1 MGNDGQEGSKLP
13 PPGDPMET
21 FCYML
26 IEDFLMRKNLGGT
39 LDAFRSEWQRPEE
52 SSTTFSWYEVCMK
65 LRLHEI
71 LDKAPPRE
79 TVLENLATT
88 LTTEASLRMRAPME
102 VAVAGLATMPVTKP
116 LPGTVAAFDR
126 LEDESFA
133 LSQISKEESLGLD
146 VPATGMNFTEG
157 AGGAMDNTA
166 RMSKRLSK
174 PPPMIASKMGMVK
187 TAGGMRAEQMFNPN
201 KGKPSAENWIPEI
214 TRMKSLGRD
223 LAVAEE
229 NLGDIIKREV
239 QSEREMRQFKTTI
252 FQKAQVEE
260 SLGSRKKVMCG
271 CCMRY
276 YSYVNLPLKVSNKA
290 VVDLRKKWSN
300 GVRGW
305 WSQRDEKLGL
315 MPRCYNDVSVCH
327 FCSQFFMDQEAYRP
341 SMEKLEYEVR
351 KEAFFDTKRKE
362 KEKWDPVRMLEKD
375 RAEWQA
381 LVDAQDQ
388 QEVASE
394 GGNSVGGNSVQSV
407 QSNT

>member
-1 MGNDGQEGSKLP
+1 
-13 PPGDPMET
+13 
-21 FCYML
+21 ML
-26 IEDFLMRKNLGGT
+26 IEDFLMRKNLSGT
-39 LDAFRSEWQRPEE
+39 LDAFRSEWQRPGE

-71 LDKAPPRE
+71 LDKAPARE

-116 LPGTVAAFDR
+116 LPGTIAAFDK

-133 LSQISKEESLGLD
+133 RSQISKEESLGLD
-146 VPATGMNFTEG
+146 VPDTGMNFTEG
-157 AGGAMDNTA
+157 GGGTTDNAA

-174 PPPMIASKMGMVK
+174 PPPIIASKMGMAK
-187 TAGGMRAEQMFNPN
+187 TAGGMRAEHMFNPN
-201 KGKPSAENWIPEI
+201 KGKPSAENWIPET

-260 SLGSRKKVMCG
+260 SLGSKKKVMCG

-290 VVDLRKKWSN
+290 VVDLRKNWSN
-300 GVRGW
+300 GARGW
-305 WSQRDEKLGL
+305 WSQRDEKLGR

-327 FCSQFFMDQEAYRP
+327 FCSQFFLDQEAYRP

-394 GGNSVGGNSVQSV
+394 GGNSVGGNSIQSV